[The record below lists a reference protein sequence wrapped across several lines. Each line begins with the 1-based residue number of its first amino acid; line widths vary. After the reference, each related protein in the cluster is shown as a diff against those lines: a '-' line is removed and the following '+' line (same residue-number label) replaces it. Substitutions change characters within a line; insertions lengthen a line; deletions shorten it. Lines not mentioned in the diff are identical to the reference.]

1 MRNRTKYFIL
11 LMVLLTI
18 TVVSCEKF
26 SGNNDSIAGLWRCE
40 ELSSPRRYSVTIS
53 RSDFDTT
60 YFVIYNFHNL
70 GQEIETYVQLKDS
83 TITFLNLN
91 TGNYSFSGKGIAH
104 NNYSIIDW
112 DYSISGSGVND
123 GYVRAYYY
131 KK

>member
-1 MRNRTKYFIL
+1 MRRRTRYFIL

-18 TVVSCEKF
+18 TVASCEKF
-26 SGNNDSIAGLWRCE
+26 SGSNDSITGLWRCDE
-40 ELSSPRRYSVTIS
+40 ISGSRRYSVTIN
-53 RSDFDTT
+53 RSDIDTT
-60 YFVIYNFHNL
+60 YFVINNFHNL

-83 TITFLNLN
+83 TITFLNIN
-91 TGNYSFSGKGIAH
+91 SSYSISGKGVVRDNFSTIV
-104 NNYSIIDW
+104 W